1 MCELVPVLLLVTG
14 LAFTSDFV
22 LILISQGRKY
32 V

>member
-22 LILISQGRKY
+22 LDSYFSGP
-32 V
+32 